1 MVSEKLKLGSDFQ
14 IDHSDKTDT
23 FDVLKHFTGIDLEQ
37 DRDPRTKL
45 TSRAT
50 NCGIKSKNDRISIPA
65 MSSDNQS
72 ARILSPWIPEIEKE
86 TSSTF

>member
-37 DRDPRTKL
+37 ERDPRTIL
-45 TSRAT
+45 NSEL
-50 NCGIKSKNDRISIPA
+50 IIKNDQTWKA
-65 MSSDNQS
+65 
-72 ARILSPWIPEIEKE
+72 LE
-86 TSSTF
+86 F

>member
-45 TSRAT
+45 ISRAT
-50 NCGIKSKNDRISIPA
+50 NCEIGVINSK
-65 MSSDNQS
+65 
-72 ARILSPWIPEIEKE
+72 K
-86 TSSTF
+86 

>member
-37 DRDPRTKL
+37 DRDPRTIVTQARPMIGHQSQNNSIQNL
-45 TSRAT
+45 FQE
-50 NCGIKSKNDRISIPA
+50 IK
-65 MSSDNQS
+65 
-72 ARILSPWIPEIEKE
+72 ILNFE
-86 TSSTF
+86 TGHVIKHPKR